1 MNMNMN
7 MNMKKKIGQEME
19 ILRIDR
25 KREGREGVEIRE
37 NTENT
42 ISKCNRK
49 EEINNDRKK

>member
-1 MNMNMN
+1 MNMDMD

-25 KREGREGVEIRE
+25 KREGREGAEIRE

>member
-1 MNMNMN
+1 
-7 MNMKKKIGQEME
+7 ME